1 MERTR
6 LYRNGV
12 LEAEGFPIDDVS
24 DHVGDPAAVVW
35 FDLCSPSREDLGKIS
50 EELGLHALAVEDA
63 LHSHQRPK
71 LDSYESHLF
80 ISVYGAKLTDAGSG
94 GARGAK
100 LTEAESGGARGAKL
114 TEAESGGARGAKL
127 TEAGLE
133 LIEISI
139 FVTKNALV
147 TVRESP
153 DFDIDEVIRRWDANP
168 EMAKYGVSY
177 LLHGLLDYVTD
188 DYFEVLQTLDDRIEA
203 LEDDLFD
210 GRPGDQAYIQRQTF
224 RMRKKLVQ
232 FRRLA
237 VPMREIV
244 GSLLRRG
251 EEVLEPQMVPYYQD
265 VYDHALRTAEW
276 TDSLREL
283 VGNVREA
290 HMNQQGFRLN
300 DIMKKITS
308 WAAIIAVP
316 TMITGFY
323 GQNVPYPGTQ
333 QPIGFWTSTAL
344 IVVGTVL
351 LYRAFK
357 KRNWL

>member
-1 MERTR
+1 MDRTR

-24 DHVGDPAAVVW
+24 DHVGDSSAVVW
-35 FDLCSPSREDLGKIS
+35 FDLCSPTPDDLAKIS
-50 EELGLHALAVEDA
+50 EELGLHELAVEDA
-63 LHSHQRPK
+63 LHSRQRPK
-71 LDSYESHLF
+71 LDSYDSHLF
-80 ISVYGAKLTDAGSG
+80 ITVYGAKLVKSH
-94 GARGAK
+94 
-100 LTEAESGGARGAKL
+100 
-114 TEAESGGARGAKL
+114 
-127 TEAGLE
+127 LE
-133 LIEISI
+133 LIELSV

-153 DFDIDEVIRRWDANP
+153 EFDIDEVLRRWDANA
-168 EMAKYGVSY
+168 ELAVYGVPY
-177 LLHGLLDYVTD
+177 LLHGLLDHVVD
-188 DYFEVLQTLDDRIEA
+188 GYFDVLQAMDDRIEE

-210 GRPGDQAYIQRQTF
+210 EAPGDRVHIQRQTYE
-224 RMRKKLVQ
+224 MRKKLVR

-244 GSLLRRG
+244 GSLLRRSV
-251 EEVLEPQMVPYYQD
+251 EVLDPALTPYYQD
-265 VYDHALRTAEW
+265 VFDHTLRAAEW

-323 GQNVPYPGTQ
+323 GQNVPYPGFSH
-333 QPIGFWTSTAL
+333 PAGFWTSTVAIFL
-344 IVVGTVL
+344 VSSVLYVV
-351 LYRAFK
+351 FK

>member
-1 MERTR
+1 MARLLLAGMERTR

-12 LEAEGFPIDDVS
+12 LESEGFPIADVS
-24 DHVGDPAAVVW
+24 DYVGDPAAVVW
-35 FDLCSPSREDLGKIS
+35 FDLCSPTREDLGKIS

-80 ISVYGAKLTDAGSG
+80 ISVYGAKLMEARSDGVHAVEPTDA
-94 GARGAK
+94 
-100 LTEAESGGARGAKL
+100 E
-114 TEAESGGARGAKL
+114 
-127 TEAGLE
+127 LE

-153 DFDIDEVIRRWDANP
+153 NFDIDEVIRRWDANP
-168 EMAKYGVSY
+168 EMAKYGVPY
-177 LLHGLLDYVTD
+177 LLHGLLDYVVD
-188 DYFEVLQTLDDRIEA
+188 GYFEVLQTLDDRIEA

-210 GRPGDQAYIQRQTF
+210 GKPGDQEHIQRQTF
-224 RMRKKLVQ
+224 RMRKKLVR

-237 VPMREIV
+237 VPMREIM
-244 GSLLRRG
+244 GSLLRRS
-251 EEVLEPQMVPYYQD
+251 EEVLEPQLVPYYQD

-276 TDSLREL
+276 SDSLREL

-290 HMNQQGFRLN
+290 HMNQQGFKLN

-316 TMITGFY
+316 TLITGFY
-323 GQNVPYPGTQ
+323 GQNVPYPGAEHS
-333 QPIGFWTSTAL
+333 IGFWTSTIL
-344 IVVGTVL
+344 IVMGTVL